1 MDETIYVIYKLLFD
15 IVLEVWF
22 SIYVIFKVQLDFALE
37 VWFSICLN
45 FCFFFQHM
53 LKHRYVP
60 WSHGKT
66 VYKGKEDT
74 GKVVS
79 S

>member
-1 MDETIYVIYKLLFD
+1 MVQYICNIQGSVGFCVRSVVQYM
-15 IVLEVWF
+15 
-22 SIYVIFKVQLDFALE
+22 FKFLG
-37 VWFSICLN
+37 
-45 FCFFFQHM
+45 FFQHM

>member
-1 MDETIYVIYKLLFD
+1 MSEL
-15 IVLEVWF
+15 VLV
-22 SIYVIFKVQLDFALE
+22 Y
-37 VWFSICLN
+37 
-45 FCFFFQHM
+45 FQHM

-66 VYKGKEDT
+66 RYKGKEDT